1 VKNGKVAIPDPDQ
14 RQAGDAGHPPDLY
27 RRRGFARTGSIA
39 RSVGAEGRFG
49 GMMGGLFGRR

>member
-1 VKNGKVAIPDPDQ
+1 MEKWPYQIPINGRPAMPAAPRIFTP
-14 RQAGDAGHPPDLY
+14 
-27 RRRGFARTGSIA
+27 RRGFARTGSIA